1 MKIAFLIDSFGFGG
15 AQRQLINLAVEL
27 KKRGNMVTIFR
38 FYPDDF
44 YLSLLEGSGIVP
56 VTVQSKNKINC
67 AFQIRNAIRTFAPD
81 VLISFMGVPNFLGAV
96 ASMGPHRWK
105 FIASE
110 RIANESLFSNGKS
123 KLFRRFV
130 AKYAYA
136 ISCNSQSAADLWK
149 KYFPETENKLCTI
162 YNIVDLPEAKAV
174 PVSDGKIRFL
184 VAARYEREK
193 NLLGVIEAI
202 STLSDAERNSLEL
215 HWFGKANIGSGKDS
229 LLDTAKD
236 AIEKNNLT
244 EQIFLHPATDHIHDE
259 MAKVDFVSL
268 FSFMEGLPNAILEG
282 MALKKPIV
290 MSKVSDYAVLVNEEN
305 GFLCDP
311 ADPADIAKA
320 IRAALAT
327 TPEQRAEMGEKS
339 YEKLL
344 SICSKDA
351 IVEKWIA
358 LLTKITEG

>member
-1 MKIAFLIDSFGFGG
+1 MRVTLLIDSLGFGG
-15 AQRQLINLAVEL
+15 AQRQIANLAVEL
-27 KKRGNMVTIFR
+27 KECGYEVNLIRYRM
-38 FYPDDF
+38 DDF
-44 YLSLLEGSGIVP
+44 YLSILQKGGIAPIFAGHKNVL
-56 VTVQSKNKINC
+56 VRALKISK
-67 AFQIRNAIRTFAPD
+67 AIDGTKPD
-81 VLISFMGVPNFLGAV
+81 VVISFMDASNFY
-96 ASMGPHRWK
+96 ASLASFGKKWK
-105 FIASE
+105 LIIGE
-110 RIANESLFSNGKS
+110 RITNPLRFTSCQGKVLKTVMKHRAS
-123 KLFRRFV
+123 
-130 AKYAYA
+130 A
-136 ISCNSQSAADLWK
+136 ICCNSQSAADLWESF
-149 KYFPETENKLCTI
+149 FPEVKEKLCTI

-259 MAKVDFVSL
+259 MAKADFVSL

-320 IRAALAT
+320 IRSALAI
-327 TPEQRAEMGEKS
+327 TPEQRTKMGDRS